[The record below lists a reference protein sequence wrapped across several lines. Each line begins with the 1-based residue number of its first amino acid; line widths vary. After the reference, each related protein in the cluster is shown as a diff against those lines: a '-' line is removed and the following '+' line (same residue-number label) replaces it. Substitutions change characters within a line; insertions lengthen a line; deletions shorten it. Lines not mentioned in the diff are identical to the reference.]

1 MKRMSTHKRLDVVV
15 AIASLFWLGGCVE
28 YTIET
33 TLNADGSGERQEEMV
48 VDEGEDVGADVSY
61 SDFAYVMRVSEQYR
75 WSYRIEVRDEDSV
88 HVLQRRT
95 QLEDFTSWNDL
106 SDDVRIAG
114 AASVDAGTEVGRLA
128 LGDVQFRNK
137 VSVETGQVGEYTSFT
152 YRESFYWENLL
163 DILVESYV
171 QFFTRTID
179 ASFPDLAGQQR
190 GELLGLVRGGLW
202 SAVDQGVLDADDE
215 KEERLASAFVRRMAP
230 QAAQIV
236 HESYPE
242 ADDEYFEDVFW
253 ELWNNEEPLG
263 EFIEQKLPGVDMA
276 INTEIIF
283 RLNMPG
289 RVTTSNSHDR
299 DGTTLIWKFSPADAA
314 GAPVEVFAE
323 SVVGR

>member
-1 MKRMSTHKRLDVVV
+1 
-15 AIASLFWLGGCVE
+15 
-28 YTIET
+28 
-33 TLNADGSGERQEEMV
+33 
-48 VDEGEDVGADVSY
+48 
-61 SDFAYVMRVSEQYR
+61 
-75 WSYRIEVRDEDSV
+75 
-88 HVLQRRT
+88 
-95 QLEDFTSWNDL
+95 
-106 SDDVRIAG
+106 
-114 AASVDAGTEVGRLA
+114 
-128 LGDVQFRNK
+128 
-137 VSVETGQVGEYTSFT
+137 
-152 YRESFYWENLL
+152 
-163 DILVESYV
+163 
-171 QFFTRTID
+171 
-179 ASFPDLAGQQR
+179 
-190 GELLGLVRGGLW
+190 
-202 SAVDQGVLDADDE
+202 
-215 KEERLASAFVRRMAP
+215 MAP